1 MVVGAHLPS
10 QYSEDREFR
19 TSLGYCEATMNNL
32 RPCHKNKPKQT
43 TFPKTK
49 QTPSPK
55 SQMVMQQ
62 NELFLSLAIKSHKSS
77 NLYICVSSSAIRRLD
92 SSITGSSSSSHVVTS
107 IHDQHHLLDMTCRWT
122 FIVLRLSQ
130 KNHTGDLF

>member
-19 TSLGYCEATMNNL
+19 TSLGYCEATLDNL

-49 QTPSPK
+49 QSKLPPPNPK
-55 SQMVMQQ
+55 WSCSRM
-62 NELFLSLAIKSHKSS
+62 NSFFPWL
-77 NLYICVSSSAIRRLD
+77 
-92 SSITGSSSSSHVVTS
+92 
-107 IHDQHHLLDMTCRWT
+107 
-122 FIVLRLSQ
+122 
-130 KNHTGDLF
+130 